1 MNVLSL
7 FDGAAC
13 AMVCLK
19 RAGIP
24 IENYYGADI
33 KKAAVRCEKLIGE
46 YYGVNHIQLG
56 DVTKIDYSQLP
67 KIDLLCAGFPCQDY
81 SVVNSRKQGINGKNG
96 QLFWEVVRAIK
107 AVKPKYIILE
117 NVTTIPSETLSM
129 IQRETGCYENRIV
142 DPVEL
147 CWATRL
153 KRLFFTNFL
162 SFTDMPVPRKTRETL
177 AELLD
182 DDAKCVLNKRLG
194 VPPHEVDVIPCQLQ
208 QQACLDK
215 IGTTNSGSGTV
226 ITCVKSFDRHGLHD
240 CDYIPCQ
247 IQRPALTPNCKRN
260 TDGVVIGVVNRSRDS
275 LVYSTTEIATLVQ
288 NQPTR
293 AGEGVFVLTND
304 PSKTPYKRVKTES
317 MYEHGYDA
325 FRCPTQAE
333 LARFHTYPVE
343 IMEQFSAPQAQSL
356 MGDGWH
362 CGSIQ
367 WLFDKLKE
375 ISEGEQ

>member
-7 FDGAAC
+7 FDGASC

-24 IENYYGADI
+24 IDNYYGADI
-33 KKAAVRCEKLIGE
+33 KKCAIRCEELIAE

-81 SVVNSRKQGINGKNG
+81 SVVNSRKQGIDGKNG

-117 NVTTIPSETLSM
+117 NVTTIPDETLKL
-129 IQRETGCYENRIV
+129 IQRESGCFENRIV

-147 CWATRL
+147 GWATRR
-153 KRLFFTNFL
+153 KRLFFTNWL
-162 SFTDMPVPRKTRETL
+162 DWTDQPVPRETRETL
-177 AELLD
+177 EELLD

-194 VPPHEVDVIPCQLQ
+194 VLPHEVDLIPCQLQ
-208 QQACLDK
+208 QQARLDK
-215 IGTTNSGSGTV
+215 IGASNSGSGTV
-226 ITCVKSFDRHGLHD
+226 I
-240 CDYIPCQ
+240 
-247 IQRPALTPNCKRN
+247 
-260 TDGVVIGVVNRSRDS
+260 GVLNRSRDTI
-275 LVYSTTEIATLVQ
+275 VYSDKEIATLVQ

-293 AGEGVFVLTND
+293 AGEGVLVLTND
-304 PSKTPYKRVKTES
+304 PSKTPYKRKKIES
-317 MYEHGYDA
+317 VFNAGYTA

-343 IMEQFSAPQAQSL
+343 IMEQFSPAQAQSL

-367 WLFDKLKE
+367 WLFDKLKVKME
-375 ISEGEQ
+375 NE

>member
-7 FDGAAC
+7 FDGASC
-13 AMVCLK
+13 CMVCLK

-24 IENYYGADI
+24 IDTYYGADI
-33 KKAAVRCEKLIGE
+33 KKCAIRCEELIAK
-46 YYGVNHIQLG
+46 YYGVNHVQLG

-117 NVTTIPSETLSM
+117 NVATIPDETLKL
-129 IQRETGCYENRIV
+129 IQRETGCFENRIV
-142 DPVEL
+142 DPVAL
-147 CWATRL
+147 GWATRR

-162 SFTDMPVPRKTRETL
+162 SFTDMPVPRKERETL

-182 DDAKCVLNKRLG
+182 DDAK
-194 VPPHEVDVIPCQLQ
+194 I
-208 QQACLDK
+208 
-215 IGTTNSGSGTV
+215 I
-226 ITCVKSFDRHGLHD
+226 
-240 CDYIPCQ
+240 
-247 IQRPALTPNCKRN
+247 KRN
-260 TDGVVIGVVNRSRDS
+260 TDGVVIGVVNRSRDR

-293 AGEGVFVLTND
+293 AGEGAFILTND

-317 MYEHGYDA
+317 MYKAGYDA

-343 IMEQFSAPQAQSL
+343 IMEQFSAAHAQSL

-375 ISEGEQ
+375 ISGE

>member
-24 IENYYGADI
+24 IDVYYSADI
-33 KKAAVRCEKLIGE
+33 KKCAVRCEKLVAE
-46 YYGVNHIQLG
+46 YYGVKQIQLG
-56 DVTKIDYSQLP
+56 DVTQIDYSQLP
-67 KIDLLCAGFPCQDY
+67 HIDLLCAGFPCQDY
-81 SVVNSRKQGINGKNG
+81 SVVNSKKQGINGKNG

-117 NVTTIPSETLSM
+117 NVTTIPEDTLKM
-129 IQRETGCYENRIV
+129 IQRETGCFENRIV

-147 CWATRL
+147 GWATRR
-153 KRLFFTNFL
+153 KRLFFTNWL
-162 SFTDMPVPRKTRETL
+162 SWLDQPVPRATKETL
-177 AELLD
+177 EELLD
-182 DDAKCVLNKRLG
+182 DDAKVVKRL
-194 VPPHEVDVIPCQLQ
+194 
-208 QQACLDK
+208 
-215 IGTTNSGSGTV
+215 
-226 ITCVKSFDRHGLHD
+226 DRHGLHD
-240 CDYIPCQ
+240 VDEIPCQ
-247 IQRPALTPNCKRN
+247 IQGQALTPNGKRSKE
-260 TDGVVIGVVNRSRDS
+260 GCVIGVVNRSRER
-275 LVYSTTEIATLVQ
+275 LVFSTTEIATLVQ

-293 AGEGVFVLTND
+293 AGEGVFILTDD

-317 MYEHGYDA
+317 MYKAGYDA

-343 IMEQFSAPQAQSL
+343 IMEQFTPAHAQSL

-367 WLFDKLKE
+367 WLFDKLKKA
-375 ISEGEQ
+375 SS

>member
-7 FDGAAC
+7 FDGASC

-33 KKAAVRCEKLIGE
+33 KKCAVRCEELISK

-81 SVVNSRKQGINGKNG
+81 SVVNSKKQGINGKNG

-117 NVTTIPSETLSM
+117 NVTTIPSDTLAL
-129 IQRETGCYENRIV
+129 IQRETGCFENRIV

-147 CWATRL
+147 GWATRR

-162 SFTDMPVPRKTRETL
+162 SFTDMPVPRKEKETL
-177 AELLD
+177 EELLD
-182 DDAKCVLNKRLG
+182 DDAKQIMHQRIGDLPHDVDCV
-194 VPPHEVDVIPCQLQ
+194 PCQTQ
-208 QQACLDK
+208 QQARLDK

-226 ITCVKSFDRHGLHD
+226 IKYVDRANNLHD
-240 CDYIPCQ
+240 IEHITC
-247 IQRPALTPNCKRN
+247 LTQERVLTKSGTRHCEG
-260 TDGVVIGVVNRSRDS
+260 TVIGVVNRSRDK
-275 LVYSTTEIATLVQ
+275 LVYSNKEIGTLVQ

-343 IMEQFSAPQAQSL
+343 IMEQFSAQQAQSL

-375 ISEGEQ
+375 ISEG